1 MIIETT
7 AKFRRDYKRLYRKHY
22 DMDKLDTVI
31 ELIQQQEMEILAKK
45 YQTHTLKGE
54 FQGIQECHIE
64 KDWLLM
70 YEIIQNELVL
80 LLMRTGSH
88 DDLF

>member
-1 MIIETT
+1 M
-7 AKFRRDYKRLYRKHY
+7 
-22 DMDKLDTVI
+22 
-31 ELIQQQEMEILAKK
+31 
-45 YQTHTLKGE
+45 LKGE